1 MFLNKCLSKTHDGG
15 TPTNCLD
22 SAAAAAAAEPRKKK
36 NRRPHR
42 IKGRDGGTLKN
53 NSHIYRITQT
63 KNNLMQ

>member
-1 MFLNKCLSKTHDGG
+1 MTEGRQ
-15 TPTNCLD
+15 PTA
-22 SAAAAAAAEPRKKK
+22 STRTAAAAAEPRDK

-42 IKGRDGGTLKN
+42 FKGRDGGTLKN

>member
-1 MFLNKCLSKTHDGG
+1 MFLNECLSKTHDGG

-22 SAAAAAAAEPRKKK
+22 SAAAAAAEPRDK

-42 IKGRDGGTLKN
+42 FKGGDGGTLKN
-53 NSHIYRITQT
+53 NSHICRITQT